1 MPSILSDTD
10 KETVKRNVPKP
21 ANKIL
26 AVAVA
31 RLYVAYPDGQKWTY
45 TGIQGAVVLC
55 NDLVGRTFWLKI
67 VDVSPAGRGVIW
79 DQEIY
84 DNFAYNQDRTFFHTF
99 ELETCPA
106 GLSFVDEK
114 EAKTFIKKV
123 HEREKHAS
131 KETTKTPFA
140 STRGQG
146 PAPVTNG
153 KVGRSLFGS
162 LLHRSSAAPSAP
174 HPTAPAPSIQVAP
187 PPPTLS
193 PSVPP
198 AKPDLPFD
206 TSDPS
211 WKGLLDELKGMGIT
225 EDQIA
230 ENSEFIKA
238 WIDQKQAAA
247 AEAAPAEDQN
257 KPKAAPPP
265 PPSAPPAPK
274 ITSISPQDTGSST
287 ASRRGPPPP
296 PPSRKTRSEAPEEP
310 VSLPPREP
318 SPPARR
324 FNAPPPFADAGKFA
338 EPAGP
343 IPPRR
348 PRAISNVNA
357 GPGPPPPPRPPKTP
371 MDDSQHN
378 QSSQSRFGVPPP
390 FSGDRKVSAPPAPPS
405 RSPAPGGPPPP
416 PPRTASPAAPQLPP
430 KVPPMTTTTG
440 PPPPPAR
447 GPVSPPLP
455 PPPPRPV
462 LVAPSSPVVAPP
474 PPPRGPVP
482 PPPAPPSVPTY
493 SPSVA
498 PPPPPP
504 PPPSSGAPG
513 ALPPPPPPGRGGPSM
528 PPPPPPPAPVSG
540 APGGPPPPPPP
551 PGAPGGGAPPPPP
564 PPGGAAPPLPK
575 PAGGHTDLLA
585 SIRASG
591 GHGGGGLRKVKETE
605 KKDRSKAMVPGGANE
620 SSATG
625 PNQGGAPQGGLAGA
639 LQDALNKRKQR
650 VSGSDDEKDNDDD
663 CFEFRFK
670 KKHRVS
676 SGMKPDTPSLGS
688 LPVEIL
694 CSIFRLLDPIGLIS
708 ISQTSSKFRTVVQ
721 PQRIHILERLLELEC
736 REEVGGVTPIFR
748 SKDNHIDP
756 DFTSKEWH
764 SVRWAC
770 SICLHMLPHTAFDN
784 HYILRLQ
791 YRKPLPGSPAATP
804 YTSWE
809 PTIDGKLR
817 KQYHLHKQQSNY
829 RDEDRKIRRRY
840 DLASKC
846 NTLRPDR
853 PMRNRAERLASFQDS
868 GMITFQGFSLD
879 QYCSITQEEEQV
891 LLDHEARLIERERC
905 GFKRHLRKCNEC
917 RFRRGELSSI
927 VQRGTDKVPIV
938 PSRLLP
944 FPSALD
950 RSFPGFSVIMKNVR
964 PTANAPVQCVYRNN
978 VFDSLWT
985 MYMVRCPGCSRWQ
998 ELRAFRLGAGFQHW
1012 TPTTD
1017 SISVF
1022 KNWDETE
1029 ITGKFIDELS
1039 CNYCFSK
1046 GKGREKLREVL
1057 VKWLDCC
1064 LDNERGRLGYL
1075 LLGGWERLLRRYWRA
1090 ELLTDMIEVR
1100 NVVLDAQFV
1109 AAKVQKDHDYLKIS
1123 LDDILTLK
1131 LGFREWVTVWENLDP
1146 KNRIYFEH
1154 NSWDELW
1161 FNNYEAIEAH
1171 LIWVIQ
1177 CKEEIMEKEKGDALV
1192 DWALSREGTAFT

>member
-247 AEAAPAEDQN
+247 AAEAAPAEDQN

-390 FSGDRKVSAPPAPPS
+390 SLVTESSSTTTERTS
-405 RSPAPGGPPPP
+405 
-416 PPRTASPAAPQLPP
+416 TAS
-430 KVPPMTTTTG
+430 
-440 PPPPPAR
+440 
-447 GPVSPPLP
+447 
-455 PPPPRPV
+455 
-462 LVAPSSPVVAPP
+462 
-474 PPPRGPVP
+474 
-482 PPPAPPSVPTY
+482 PAPPSVPTY

-663 CFEFRFK
+663 
-670 KKHRVS
+670 
-676 SGMKPDTPSLGS
+676 
-688 LPVEIL
+688 
-694 CSIFRLLDPIGLIS
+694 
-708 ISQTSSKFRTVVQ
+708 
-721 PQRIHILERLLELEC
+721 
-736 REEVGGVTPIFR
+736 
-748 SKDNHIDP
+748 
-756 DFTSKEWH
+756 W
-764 SVRWAC
+764 
-770 SICLHMLPHTAFDN
+770 
-784 HYILRLQ
+784 
-791 YRKPLPGSPAATP
+791 
-804 YTSWE
+804 
-809 PTIDGKLR
+809 
-817 KQYHLHKQQSNY
+817 
-829 RDEDRKIRRRY
+829 
-840 DLASKC
+840 
-846 NTLRPDR
+846 
-853 PMRNRAERLASFQDS
+853 
-868 GMITFQGFSLD
+868 
-879 QYCSITQEEEQV
+879 
-891 LLDHEARLIERERC
+891 
-905 GFKRHLRKCNEC
+905 
-917 RFRRGELSSI
+917 
-927 VQRGTDKVPIV
+927 
-938 PSRLLP
+938 
-944 FPSALD
+944 
-950 RSFPGFSVIMKNVR
+950 
-964 PTANAPVQCVYRNN
+964 
-978 VFDSLWT
+978 
-985 MYMVRCPGCSRWQ
+985 
-998 ELRAFRLGAGFQHW
+998 
-1012 TPTTD
+1012 
-1017 SISVF
+1017 
-1022 KNWDETE
+1022 
-1029 ITGKFIDELS
+1029 
-1039 CNYCFSK
+1039 
-1046 GKGREKLREVL
+1046 
-1057 VKWLDCC
+1057 
-1064 LDNERGRLGYL
+1064 
-1075 LLGGWERLLRRYWRA
+1075 
-1090 ELLTDMIEVR
+1090 
-1100 NVVLDAQFV
+1100 
-1109 AAKVQKDHDYLKIS
+1109 
-1123 LDDILTLK
+1123 
-1131 LGFREWVTVWENLDP
+1131 
-1146 KNRIYFEH
+1146 
-1154 NSWDELW
+1154 
-1161 FNNYEAIEAH
+1161 
-1171 LIWVIQ
+1171 
-1177 CKEEIMEKEKGDALV
+1177 
-1192 DWALSREGTAFT
+1192 

>member
-1 MPSILSDTD
+1 MPSILSDAD

-67 VDVSPAGRGVIW
+67 VDVSPTGRGVIW

-99 ELETCPA
+99 ELEACPA

-162 LLHRSSAAPSAP
+162 LLHRSSPAPSAP
-174 HPTAPAPSIQVAP
+174 APTAPAPSIQVAP
-187 PPPTLS
+187 PPPMLS
-193 PSVPP
+193 PSQPP

-247 AEAAPAEDQN
+247 AESAPAEDHN

-274 ITSISPQDTGSST
+274 VTSISPQDTGSSST
-287 ASRRGPPPP
+287 SRRGPPPP
-296 PPSRKTRSEAPEEP
+296 PPSRKTRSEAPEES
-310 VSLPPREP
+310 VSAPPREP

-343 IPPRR
+343 VPPRR

-357 GPGPPPPPRPPKTP
+357 GPPPPPRPPKTP

-416 PPRTASPAAPQLPP
+416 PPRTASPAAPPQLPP
-430 KVPPMTTTTG
+430 KVPPMATTTG

-447 GPVSPPLP
+447 GPVSPLLP
-455 PPPPRPV
+455 PPPAPRPV
-462 LVAPSSPVVAPP
+462 PAAPSSPAAAPP
-474 PPPRGPVP
+474 PPPRGPVS
-482 PPPAPPSVPTY
+482 PPPAPPSAPTY
-493 SPSVA
+493 SPSI

-504 PPPSSGAPG
+504 PPPGSAAPG
-513 ALPPPPPPGRGGPSM
+513 GPPPPPPPGRGGPSM
-528 PPPPPPPAPVSG
+528 PPPPPPPAPVLG

-591 GHGGGGLRKVKETE
+591 GHGGGGLRKVKDTE

-620 SSATG
+620 SSATS
-625 PNQGGAPQGGLAGA
+625 PNAGGAPQGGLAGA

-663 CFEFRFK
+663 
-670 KKHRVS
+670 
-676 SGMKPDTPSLGS
+676 
-688 LPVEIL
+688 
-694 CSIFRLLDPIGLIS
+694 
-708 ISQTSSKFRTVVQ
+708 
-721 PQRIHILERLLELEC
+721 
-736 REEVGGVTPIFR
+736 
-748 SKDNHIDP
+748 
-756 DFTSKEWH
+756 W
-764 SVRWAC
+764 
-770 SICLHMLPHTAFDN
+770 
-784 HYILRLQ
+784 
-791 YRKPLPGSPAATP
+791 
-804 YTSWE
+804 
-809 PTIDGKLR
+809 
-817 KQYHLHKQQSNY
+817 
-829 RDEDRKIRRRY
+829 
-840 DLASKC
+840 
-846 NTLRPDR
+846 
-853 PMRNRAERLASFQDS
+853 
-868 GMITFQGFSLD
+868 
-879 QYCSITQEEEQV
+879 
-891 LLDHEARLIERERC
+891 
-905 GFKRHLRKCNEC
+905 
-917 RFRRGELSSI
+917 
-927 VQRGTDKVPIV
+927 
-938 PSRLLP
+938 
-944 FPSALD
+944 
-950 RSFPGFSVIMKNVR
+950 
-964 PTANAPVQCVYRNN
+964 
-978 VFDSLWT
+978 
-985 MYMVRCPGCSRWQ
+985 
-998 ELRAFRLGAGFQHW
+998 
-1012 TPTTD
+1012 
-1017 SISVF
+1017 
-1022 KNWDETE
+1022 
-1029 ITGKFIDELS
+1029 
-1039 CNYCFSK
+1039 
-1046 GKGREKLREVL
+1046 
-1057 VKWLDCC
+1057 
-1064 LDNERGRLGYL
+1064 
-1075 LLGGWERLLRRYWRA
+1075 
-1090 ELLTDMIEVR
+1090 
-1100 NVVLDAQFV
+1100 
-1109 AAKVQKDHDYLKIS
+1109 
-1123 LDDILTLK
+1123 
-1131 LGFREWVTVWENLDP
+1131 
-1146 KNRIYFEH
+1146 
-1154 NSWDELW
+1154 
-1161 FNNYEAIEAH
+1161 
-1171 LIWVIQ
+1171 
-1177 CKEEIMEKEKGDALV
+1177 
-1192 DWALSREGTAFT
+1192 

>member
-1 MPSILSDTD
+1 MPSILSDAD

-84 DNFAYNQDRTFFHTF
+84 DNFSYNQDRTFFHTF
-99 ELETCPA
+99 ELEACPA

-131 KETTKTPFA
+131 KETIKTPFA

-162 LLHRSSAAPSAP
+162 LLHRSNPAPSTPA
-174 HPTAPAPSIQVAP
+174 PTAPAPSIQVAP
-187 PPPTLS
+187 PPPMLS
-193 PSVPP
+193 PNPPP

-238 WIDQKQAAA
+238 WIDQKQAGA
-247 AEAAPAEDQN
+247 AESAPAEDHN

-274 ITSISPQDTGSST
+274 VTSISPQDTGSSST
-287 ASRRGPPPP
+287 SRRGPPPP

-343 IPPRR
+343 VPPRR

-357 GPGPPPPPRPPKTP
+357 GPPPPPRPPKTP
-371 MDDSQHN
+371 MDDSQYN

-416 PPRTASPAAPQLPP
+416 PPRTASPAAPPQLPP
-430 KVPPMTTTTG
+430 KVPPMATTTG

-447 GPVSPPLP
+447 GPISPPLP
-455 PPPPRPV
+455 PPPAPRPV
-462 LVAPSSPVVAPP
+462 PAAPSHAAAPPP
-474 PPPRGPVP
+474 PPPRGPVS
-482 PPPAPPSVPTY
+482 PPPAPPSAPTY
-493 SPSVA
+493 SPSI

-504 PPPSSGAPG
+504 PPPGSAAPG
-513 ALPPPPPPGRGGPSM
+513 GPPPPPPPGRGGPSM

-551 PGAPGGGAPPPPP
+551 PGGGGGAPPPPP

-575 PAGGHTDLLA
+575 PTGGHTDLLA

-591 GHGGGGLRKVKETE
+591 GHGGGGLRKVKDTE
-605 KKDRSKAMVPGGANE
+605 KNDRSKAMVPGAANE
-620 SSATG
+620 SSATS
-625 PNQGGAPQGGLAGA
+625 PNAGGAPQGGLAGA

-663 CFEFRFK
+663 
-670 KKHRVS
+670 
-676 SGMKPDTPSLGS
+676 
-688 LPVEIL
+688 
-694 CSIFRLLDPIGLIS
+694 
-708 ISQTSSKFRTVVQ
+708 
-721 PQRIHILERLLELEC
+721 
-736 REEVGGVTPIFR
+736 
-748 SKDNHIDP
+748 
-756 DFTSKEWH
+756 W
-764 SVRWAC
+764 
-770 SICLHMLPHTAFDN
+770 
-784 HYILRLQ
+784 
-791 YRKPLPGSPAATP
+791 
-804 YTSWE
+804 
-809 PTIDGKLR
+809 
-817 KQYHLHKQQSNY
+817 
-829 RDEDRKIRRRY
+829 
-840 DLASKC
+840 
-846 NTLRPDR
+846 
-853 PMRNRAERLASFQDS
+853 
-868 GMITFQGFSLD
+868 
-879 QYCSITQEEEQV
+879 
-891 LLDHEARLIERERC
+891 
-905 GFKRHLRKCNEC
+905 
-917 RFRRGELSSI
+917 
-927 VQRGTDKVPIV
+927 
-938 PSRLLP
+938 
-944 FPSALD
+944 
-950 RSFPGFSVIMKNVR
+950 
-964 PTANAPVQCVYRNN
+964 
-978 VFDSLWT
+978 
-985 MYMVRCPGCSRWQ
+985 
-998 ELRAFRLGAGFQHW
+998 
-1012 TPTTD
+1012 
-1017 SISVF
+1017 
-1022 KNWDETE
+1022 
-1029 ITGKFIDELS
+1029 
-1039 CNYCFSK
+1039 
-1046 GKGREKLREVL
+1046 
-1057 VKWLDCC
+1057 
-1064 LDNERGRLGYL
+1064 
-1075 LLGGWERLLRRYWRA
+1075 
-1090 ELLTDMIEVR
+1090 
-1100 NVVLDAQFV
+1100 
-1109 AAKVQKDHDYLKIS
+1109 
-1123 LDDILTLK
+1123 
-1131 LGFREWVTVWENLDP
+1131 
-1146 KNRIYFEH
+1146 
-1154 NSWDELW
+1154 
-1161 FNNYEAIEAH
+1161 
-1171 LIWVIQ
+1171 
-1177 CKEEIMEKEKGDALV
+1177 
-1192 DWALSREGTAFT
+1192 

>member
-1 MPSILSDTD
+1 MPSILSDAD

-67 VDVSPAGRGVIW
+67 VDVSPTGRGVIW

-99 ELETCPA
+99 ELEACPA

-162 LLHRSSAAPSAP
+162 LLHRSSPTPSAP
-174 HPTAPAPSIQVAP
+174 PPTAPAPSIQIAP
-187 PPPTLS
+187 PPLTLS
-193 PSVPP
+193 PITPS

-247 AEAAPAEDQN
+247 AESVPAEDQN

-274 ITSISPQDTGSST
+274 VATISPQDTGSSST
-287 ASRRGPPPP
+287 SRRGPPPP

-310 VSLPPREP
+310 VSLPREP

-343 IPPRR
+343 VPPRR
-348 PRAISNVNA
+348 PRATSNVNA
-357 GPGPPPPPRPPKTP
+357 GPPPPPRPPKTP
-371 MDDSQHN
+371 MDDSQYI

-416 PPRTASPAAPQLPP
+416 PPRTASPAAPPQLPP
-430 KVPPMTTTTG
+430 KVPPMSITTG

-447 GPVSPPLP
+447 GPISPPLP
-455 PPPPRPV
+455 PPPAPRPV
-462 LVAPSSPVVAPP
+462 PAAPSSPAAAPP
-474 PPPRGPVP
+474 PPPRGPIP
-482 PPPAPPSVPTY
+482 PPPAPPSAPTY
-493 SPSVA
+493 SPSI

-504 PPPSSGAPG
+504 PGSAAPG
-513 ALPPPPPPGRGGPSM
+513 GP

-551 PGAPGGGAPPPPP
+551 PGAPGGGA
-564 PPGGAAPPLPK
+564 APPLPK
-575 PAGGHTDLLA
+575 PAGGHSDLLA

-591 GHGGGGLRKVKETE
+591 GHGGAGLRKVKDTE
-605 KKDRSKAMVPGGANE
+605 KKDRSKALVPGGANE
-620 SSATG
+620 SSATSS
-625 PNQGGAPQGGLAGA
+625 NAGGAPQGGLAGA

-663 CFEFRFK
+663 
-670 KKHRVS
+670 
-676 SGMKPDTPSLGS
+676 
-688 LPVEIL
+688 
-694 CSIFRLLDPIGLIS
+694 
-708 ISQTSSKFRTVVQ
+708 
-721 PQRIHILERLLELEC
+721 
-736 REEVGGVTPIFR
+736 
-748 SKDNHIDP
+748 
-756 DFTSKEWH
+756 W
-764 SVRWAC
+764 
-770 SICLHMLPHTAFDN
+770 
-784 HYILRLQ
+784 
-791 YRKPLPGSPAATP
+791 
-804 YTSWE
+804 
-809 PTIDGKLR
+809 
-817 KQYHLHKQQSNY
+817 
-829 RDEDRKIRRRY
+829 
-840 DLASKC
+840 
-846 NTLRPDR
+846 
-853 PMRNRAERLASFQDS
+853 
-868 GMITFQGFSLD
+868 
-879 QYCSITQEEEQV
+879 
-891 LLDHEARLIERERC
+891 
-905 GFKRHLRKCNEC
+905 
-917 RFRRGELSSI
+917 
-927 VQRGTDKVPIV
+927 
-938 PSRLLP
+938 
-944 FPSALD
+944 
-950 RSFPGFSVIMKNVR
+950 
-964 PTANAPVQCVYRNN
+964 
-978 VFDSLWT
+978 
-985 MYMVRCPGCSRWQ
+985 
-998 ELRAFRLGAGFQHW
+998 
-1012 TPTTD
+1012 
-1017 SISVF
+1017 
-1022 KNWDETE
+1022 
-1029 ITGKFIDELS
+1029 
-1039 CNYCFSK
+1039 
-1046 GKGREKLREVL
+1046 
-1057 VKWLDCC
+1057 
-1064 LDNERGRLGYL
+1064 
-1075 LLGGWERLLRRYWRA
+1075 
-1090 ELLTDMIEVR
+1090 
-1100 NVVLDAQFV
+1100 
-1109 AAKVQKDHDYLKIS
+1109 
-1123 LDDILTLK
+1123 
-1131 LGFREWVTVWENLDP
+1131 
-1146 KNRIYFEH
+1146 
-1154 NSWDELW
+1154 
-1161 FNNYEAIEAH
+1161 
-1171 LIWVIQ
+1171 
-1177 CKEEIMEKEKGDALV
+1177 
-1192 DWALSREGTAFT
+1192 